1 MNSKH
6 HEYASR
12 EKAMRRALELASLSP
27 LYGENPQVGAVLIN
41 DAGEIIAEGWHKGA
55 GTPHAEIDALK
66 NLAAKNLTA
75 DGLTA
80 VVTLEPCNHTGK
92 TGPCAQA
99 LIEAGVKKV
108 VFGTYDPGKTEG
120 GGRFTLEEAGVEVVS
135 DILRDQCVQLIAP
148 WFTNKFETRPYVVIK
163 WAASIDGRTAAADG
177 TSKWITGT
185 EAREDVHARRAAS
198 QPRRAGDR
206 TGPTSA
212 GRRRAASQAILVGT
226 NTVELDDPELTARKA
241 DGSLYETQPLRVIVG
256 ERELNSGARVFNA
269 DAETVQYKTR
279 DLNSVMQKL
288 FERGIRQVF
297 VEGGAQLE
305 SALIEADLA
314 DEFLI
319 YVAPKLIG
327 GPATAIRE
335 IGVSKIADSVD
346 LEFIETKKLGADIL
360 IRAIKKEN

>member
-1 MNSKH
+1 MNNSTQ
-6 HEYASR
+6 EQAVLTT
-12 EKAMRRALELASLSP
+12 AMLRALELAALSP

-66 NLAAKNLTA
+66 NLAAKGISGS
-75 DGLTA
+75 GLTA

-92 TGPCAQA
+92 TGPCSQA

-120 GGRFTLEEAGVEVVS
+120 GGRFTLEEAGIEVVS
-135 DILRDQCVQLIAP
+135 DILRDECVQLIAP
-148 WFTNKFETRPYVVIK
+148 WFTNKFEQRPYVVIK
-163 WAASIDGRTAAADG
+163 WAASVDGRTAAADG
-177 TSKWITGT
+177 TSKWITGA

-198 QPRRAGDR
+198 Q
-206 TGPTSA
+206 
-212 GRRRAASQAILVGT
+212 AIIVGT
-226 NTVELDDPELTARKA
+226 NTVELDDPELTARKV
-241 DGSLYETQPLRVIVG
+241 DGSLYETQPLRVVVG
-256 ERELNSGARVFNA
+256 ERDLNSTARVFNS
-269 DAETVQYKTR
+269 DSETIRFETH
-279 DLNSVMQKL
+279 DLGSVMQQL
-288 FERGIRQVF
+288 FDRGIRQVF

-305 SALIEADLA
+305 SALISAGLA

-327 GPATAIRE
+327 GPATAIRDIE
-335 IGVSKIADSVD
+335 VSSMDQAVD

-360 IRAIKKEN
+360 IRAINKEN

>member
-1 MNSKH
+1 MNTKH
-6 HEYASR
+6 HEYASL
-12 EKAMRRALELASLSP
+12 EKAMRRALELAALSP

-99 LIEAGVKKV
+99 LIEAGVKQV

-120 GGRFTLEEAGVEVVS
+120 GGRFTLEEAGVAVVS
-135 DILRDQCVQLIAP
+135 DVLRDECVQLIAP
-148 WFTNKFETRPYVVIK
+148 WFTNKFNKRPYVLIK
-163 WAASIDGRTAAADG
+163 WAASVDGRTAATDG
-177 TSKWITGT
+177 TSKWITGQ
-185 EAREDVHARRAAS
+185 EAREDVHA
-198 QPRRAGDR
+198 
-206 TGPTSA
+206 
-212 GRRRAASQAILVGT
+212 RRAASQAILVGT
-226 NTVELDDPELTARKA
+226 NTVELDDPELTARKP

-256 ERELNSGARVFNA
+256 ERDLNPAARVFNL
-269 DAETVQYKTR
+269 DSETIQFKTH
-279 DLNSVMQKL
+279 DLNSVMKQL

-305 SALIEADLA
+305 SALIETDMA

-335 IGVSKIADSVD
+335 IGVSNIADAVD
-346 LEFIETKKLGADIL
+346 LEFIETKKLGADIF
-360 IRAIKKEN
+360 IRATKKEN